1 MTSTM
6 MWVLL
11 DLHDFADQPRFYHTD
26 DRFEIETGEVCIA
39 EFQYGCLTGCGDEC
53 LDDHERQVDVDLCVV
68 GKNLHVEEH
77 FVNGLARLFRH
88 KAHHLRP
95 FTAHQRVDGRFK
107 EIRNRRQERYIRQ
120 GIVVLTYIKQQ
131 LYPTLMHR

>member
-1 MTSTM
+1 M
-6 MWVLL
+6 
-11 DLHDFADQPRFYHTD
+11 
-26 DRFEIETGEVCIA
+26 
-39 EFQYGCLTGCGDEC
+39 
-53 LDDHERQVDVDLCVV
+53 
-68 GKNLHVEEH
+68 EEH

-120 GIVVLTYIKQQ
+120 GIVVFPFGYRLSGHAELFRDLLLGHTAHTPFFRNFFTECHTREIPLCAFRLGMPFFCLQ
-131 LYPTLMHR
+131 L